1 MGYES
6 KLIFPL
12 VENHYGVVDLT
23 VFSDYT
29 RGQFVNGHDVPRMPP
44 LRFGFQ
50 LDHFKGA
57 WSSNL
62 RLTRGEAQEN
72 PGDFDTA
79 TASYVQLNLGTQY
92 LIKQVKEMDVLVFA
106 KANNLLDEN
115 IRNATSYLRNFAPE
129 QGRGA
134 EIGLRVKF

>member
-1 MGYES
+1 
-6 KLIFPL
+6 
-12 VENHYGVVDLT
+12 
-23 VFSDYT
+23 
-29 RGQFVNGHDVPRMPP
+29 MPP

-50 LDHFKGA
+50 LDHSKGN
-57 WSSNL
+57 WNSNL
-62 RLTRGEAQEN
+62 RLTRGEAQEYA
-72 PGDFDTA
+72 GDFDTV
-79 TASYVQLNLGTQY
+79 TASYVQLNLSTQY
-92 LIKQVKEMDVLVFA
+92 LIKQVKAMDVLIFA